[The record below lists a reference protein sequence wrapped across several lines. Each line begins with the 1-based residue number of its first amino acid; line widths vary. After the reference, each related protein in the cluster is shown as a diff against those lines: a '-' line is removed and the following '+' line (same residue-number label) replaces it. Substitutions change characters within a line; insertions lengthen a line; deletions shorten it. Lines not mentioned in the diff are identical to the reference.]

1 MAMLVSSNRQQAEKS
16 RTMSD
21 ITTSHDQT
29 EVEIFNEEVS
39 DESLEAT
46 AFAGNS
52 GAYTEFAFCTMG
64 GCPL

>member
-1 MAMLVSSNRQQAEKS
+1 MSN
-16 RTMSD
+16 
-21 ITTSHDQT
+21 TTASLDQT
-29 EVEIFNEEVS
+29 EGEIFNEEVS
-39 DESLEAT
+39 DEYLEAA